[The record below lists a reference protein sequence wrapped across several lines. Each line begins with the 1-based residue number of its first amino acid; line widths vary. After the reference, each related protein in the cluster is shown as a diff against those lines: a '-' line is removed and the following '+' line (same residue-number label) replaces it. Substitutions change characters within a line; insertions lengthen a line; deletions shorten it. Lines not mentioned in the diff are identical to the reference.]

1 MTTWLD
7 TAADL
12 LLGATCPG
20 CGAPGWRIC
29 PDCRDEL
36 CRSGPFEIHRV
47 PDGFPRASAAR
58 VYEGRVR
65 RLISAHKERHARG
78 ATAVLGALLAEAV
91 AHRGIEGPVTLVPV
105 PSSRSAVRERGYD
118 SVRLLADAAALT
130 LLREGSK
137 AKVVSGLRHVRVL
150 EDQASLDTAARWE
163 NLKDAMVARPLQG
176 SVVVVDDVCTTG
188 ATVAEACR
196 ALRAAG
202 AVDCEAATISATV
215 LRRNGWTQRSAG
227 PAAAGPADLINRY

>member
-1 MTTWLD
+1 MTSWLG

-20 CGAPGWRIC
+20 CATPGWGIC
-29 PDCRDEL
+29 PDCREEL
-36 CRSGPFEIHRV
+36 SRSGPFEIHRV

-91 AHRGIEGPVTLVPV
+91 AHRGIDGPVTLVPV
-105 PSSRSAVRERGYD
+105 PSSRAAVRERGYD
-118 SVRLLADAAALT
+118 SVRLLAEAAARM
-130 LLREGSK
+130 LLGERSQVR
-137 AKVVSGLRHVRVL
+137 VVSALRHVRVL
-150 EDQASLDTAARWE
+150 EDQASLDTAGRWE
-163 NLKDAMVARPLQG
+163 NLEGAMVARPLKG
-176 SVVVVDDVCTTG
+176 SVMVVDDVCTTG
-188 ATVAEACR
+188 ATLAEACR
-196 ALRAAG
+196 ALSAAG

-215 LRRNGWTQRSAG
+215 LRHDRRTQNSAG
-227 PAAAGPADLINRY
+227 PATAGPAESIDGF